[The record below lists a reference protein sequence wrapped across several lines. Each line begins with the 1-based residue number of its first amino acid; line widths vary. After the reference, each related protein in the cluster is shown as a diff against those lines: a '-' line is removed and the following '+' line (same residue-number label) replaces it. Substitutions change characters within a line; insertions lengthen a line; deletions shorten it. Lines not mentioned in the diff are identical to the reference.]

1 MFLFTLKSNNDRK
14 RNDKK
19 KQRTDTKNEAK
30 KIKIIIKCLDLVPA
44 NKPVVM
50 KIDIEGYEC
59 EVIDISILHNTVKSR
74 VIKTYELL
82 N

>member
-1 MFLFTLKSNNDRK
+1 M
-14 RNDKK
+14 
-19 KQRTDTKNEAK
+19 
-30 KIKIIIKCLDLVPA
+30 PA